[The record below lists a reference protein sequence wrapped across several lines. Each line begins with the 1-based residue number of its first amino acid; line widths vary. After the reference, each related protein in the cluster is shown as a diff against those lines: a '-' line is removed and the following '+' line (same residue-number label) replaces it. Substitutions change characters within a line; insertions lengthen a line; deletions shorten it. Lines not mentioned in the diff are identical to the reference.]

1 MTIKLLDPTGVVAKT
16 ATKAEALLETLRGRK
31 VGFVFNQH
39 ATGLT
44 FWEALEKG
52 VQETFS
58 PSSVERL
65 YKDNTWAPAPK
76 TLVDRLVA
84 ETDYALVGLGA

>member
-1 MTIKLLDPTGVVAKT
+1 MTIRLLDPTGTIART
-16 ATKAEALLETLRGRK
+16 ATKAESILETLQGRK

-52 VQETFS
+52 VQERFK
-58 PSSVERL
+58 PSAVERL
-65 YKDNTWAPAPK
+65 YKENTWAPAAK
-76 TLVDRLVA
+76 GLVDKLVS